1 MSAVVNARTP
11 QEERVWKLL
20 ESVLDPE
27 IPVLSI
33 VDLGIVR
40 HVTVGAAGVD
50 VGLTSTYSGCPA
62 TDVIRR
68 LVNEALATDGVEARV
83 RMILNP
89 PWTTEWISAE
99 GRRKLAEYGI
109 APPRVLDG
117 TRLDAM
123 SANEQPV
130 DCPRCG
136 SAHTERLSEFGSTP
150 CKSLYRCEDCREPF
164 ERFKCL

>member
-1 MSAVVNARTP
+1 MSARTP
-11 QEERVWKLL
+11 QEERIWKLL
-20 ESVLDPE
+20 DCVLDPE

-40 HVTVGAAGVD
+40 HVTVGAGGVD

-68 LVNEALATDGVEARV
+68 LVNEALATHGVEARV

-109 APPRVLDG
+109 APPRALDG

-150 CKSLYRCEDCREPF
+150 CKSLHRCEDCREPF
-164 ERFKCL
+164 ESFKCL

>member
-1 MSAVVNARTP
+1 MSARTP
-11 QEERVWKLL
+11 EEERVWKIL

-40 HVTVGAAGVD
+40 QVTVGAGGVE

-68 LVNEALATDGVEARV
+68 LVNEALATHRVQASV

-89 PWTTEWISAE
+89 AWTTEWISAE
-99 GRRKLAEYGI
+99 GRRKLGEYGI
-109 APPRVLDG
+109 APPRVLAG
-117 TRLDAM
+117 THLDAT
-123 SANEQPV
+123 SANEQAV

-136 SAHTERLSEFGSTP
+136 AAHTERLSEFGSTP
-150 CKSLYRCEDCREPF
+150 CKSLYRCKECREPF

>member
-1 MSAVVNARTP
+1 MNSRGP
-11 QEERVWKLL
+11 DEERVWRLL
-20 ESVLDPE
+20 ECVPDPE

-40 HVTVGAAGVD
+40 RVAAGAEGIE

-62 TDVIRR
+62 TEVIRR
-68 LVNEALATDGVEARV
+68 LVEETLAAHGVVAKV

-89 PWTTEWISAE
+89 PWTTEWISTE

-109 APPRVLDG
+109 VPPRLLAG
-117 TRLDAM
+117 THLDATA
-123 SANEQPV
+123 ANEAGV
-130 DCPRCG
+130 ACPQCS
-136 SAHTERLSEFGSTP
+136 SARTERISEFGSTP
-150 CKSLYRCEDCREPF
+150 CKSLYRCEECLEPF